1 MTVIRGVLMA
11 GRFLTH
17 GQLVGMVPA
26 QQRQALIDVMVDH
39 AHEPISNFRSLTD
52 DDLAGVGAV
61 LVVLL
66 IGGSRSK
73 AQLKTMSSDDQRN
86 TLIVELA
93 RGQVMPELQGMTNT
107 QLALLA
113 MGGNLPGALSQAALV
128 QGVLL
133 IGQSRRF
140 ADLLRMT
147 SDDQRNTLIVEIS
160 KHSNATAAVLQG
172 LSDFELAG
180 AGAALV
186 FLQINGIRGDATL
199 RSMSLDDQRN
209 TAIVEADKYL
219 KVGAKLQGLTTFD
232 VVTAAIGVTPKFFV
246 PLPPISEGLRLYRF
260 SVDSFDILEQKSDNE
275 HSDSDWLSIA
285 VSIGNAAAKSDPR
298 PLPPTVINIERNIKT
313 GNKIAGP
320 FKSDAFFLQDTDV
333 VIVTLVLTNLG
344 SSRIEDQG
352 REAVKVTNKVI
363 DIAGPIIGA
372 AIGLYYGRPKE
383 GAQIGLQV
391 SEGIDKGIAV
401 LSEVFDFLNIHFG
414 PPNCNGVVM
423 TQTITYLPG
432 EFSRAANVAEA
443 REQTGPQENDRCGSP
458 PRTRINFRVLQQALG
473 SGDPNF

>member
-1 MTVIRGVLMA
+1 MV

-39 AHEPISNFRSLTD
+39 AHEPISNFRSLAD

-61 LVVLL
+61 LAVLL

-73 AQLKTMSSDDQRN
+73 AQLKTMSSDDHRN

-93 RGQVMPELQGMTNT
+93 RGQVMPELQGLTNK

-133 IGQSRRF
+133 IGQFRRF
-140 ADLLRMT
+140 ADLLHMS

-172 LSDFELAG
+172 LNDFELAG

-186 FLQINGIRGDATL
+186 FSKFNGIRDDATL

-219 KVGAKLQGLTTFD
+219 KLGAKLQGLTTFD
-232 VVTAAIGVTPKFFV
+232 VVAAALGVTPKFFV

-260 SVDSFDILEQKSDNE
+260 SVDSFDILEQKSDNQ

-285 VSIGNAAAKSDPR
+285 VSIGNATAKSDPR
-298 PLPPTVINIERNIKT
+298 PLPPAIINIERNIKT
-313 GNKIAGP
+313 GNAIAGP
-320 FKSDAFFLQDTDV
+320 FKSDAFFVQDTDV
-333 VIVTLVLTNLG
+333 VIVTLILTNLG

-352 REAVKVTNKVI
+352 REAVKVTNKIV
-363 DIAGPIIGA
+363 DVAAPIIGA
-372 AIGLYYGRPKE
+372 AIGLFYGDPVE
-383 GAQIGLQV
+383 GARIGKQV
-391 SEGIDKGIAV
+391 SDGVDKGVAV
-401 LSEVFDFLNIHFG
+401 LSDLFDFLGIHFG
-414 PPNCNGVVM
+414 PANCNGLVM

-443 REQTGPQENDRCGSP
+443 REQTGPQENDLCGSP
-458 PRTRINFRVLQQALG
+458 PRTRVNFRILQQTIG